1 MHSKLASSILDLSQ
15 QYVGVYFWQYFQVK
29 IVKIVFLRKVSIDT
43 SRKFHIEEFGENLT
57 YPCEPPNKKQ
67 DTQEHVEGLTELCFL
82 LEKHGFE
89 DYQQGEI
96 LIGVCEAYL
105 YSLFPGIDFSTPYAI

>member
-1 MHSKLASSILDLSQ
+1 MHNKPGSSILNLSQ
-15 QYVGVYFWQYFQVK
+15 QIIGVYFWQYFEVK
-29 IVKIVFLRKVSIDT
+29 IVKIVFLRKIMAQT
-43 SRKFHIEEFGENLT
+43 PKKIHIGEFGENLT
-57 YPCEPPNKKQ
+57 YPCEPPNKKY
-67 DTQEHVEGLTELCFL
+67 DTKDHVEGLTELCFW

-96 LIGVCEAYL
+96 LIGVCEAYV